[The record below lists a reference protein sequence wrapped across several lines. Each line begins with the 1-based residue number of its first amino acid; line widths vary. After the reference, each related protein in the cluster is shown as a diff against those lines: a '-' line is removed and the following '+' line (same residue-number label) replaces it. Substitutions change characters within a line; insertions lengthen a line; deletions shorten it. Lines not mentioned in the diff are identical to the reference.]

1 MPSPSSVNFLVASAA
16 AAAASFTALVK
27 LEMASFFNLIASFFN
42 LIASSLESI
51 ASSLNLMALVF
62 AVFAA
67 VVAESTTLSHFDRTT
82 FGRSKHVNSR
92 RPTMPFDVVSA
103 SASAWKTDI
112 VQGLG
117 ESEGQAEQLPC
128 IALSAHGHTGMQS
141 GDTPCSW
148 SST

>member
-103 SASAWKTDI
+103 SASACRE
-112 VQGLG
+112 G
-117 ESEGQAEQLPC
+117 EDRPC
-128 IALSAHGHTGMQS
+128 YKCVGTGMQS